1 MPGTLLVVRHGQSTW
16 NAEHRWAGQ
25 ADPPLSPTGRDQAR
39 ALGRRLLH
47 ARRRPTALAASDLC
61 RASETARIAGAEL
74 GLRVVTVDAR
84 LRERRVALSGLTSA
98 EIDRRHPGL
107 LAGWRNGVLRDLP
120 GSSEPWPAFSRRV
133 LAGLRDLARHD
144 HDWLVVAHAGVFRV
158 LEDACGTPRR
168 SARAGDGTGP
178 RVANTE
184 GVRLALCGAVLRP
197 VPP

>member
-47 ARRRPTALAASDLC
+47 ARRRPTGLAASDLC
-61 RASETARIAGAEL
+61 RATETARIAGAEL
-74 GLRVVTVDAR
+74 GLRAVTVDAR

-120 GSSEPWPAFSRRV
+120 GSSEPWPAFVAGCSPACATSPATTTTGWSSPMRACSGCSRTP
-133 LAGLRDLARHD
+133 AARP
-144 HDWLVVAHAGVFRV
+144 AA
-158 LEDACGTPRR
+158 PP
-168 SARAGDGTGP
+168 SAGDGTGP